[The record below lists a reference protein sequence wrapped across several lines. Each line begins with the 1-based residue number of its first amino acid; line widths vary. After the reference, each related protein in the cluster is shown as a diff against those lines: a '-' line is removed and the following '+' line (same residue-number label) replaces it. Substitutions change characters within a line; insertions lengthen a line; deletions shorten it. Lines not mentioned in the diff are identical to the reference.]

1 MVQPAAPDPPT
12 SAFCL
17 LYFHLCSS
25 HRCRVRP
32 QSPQGARRF
41 LPWVPHS
48 QLRLAVPI
56 LRARWAALL
65 QLQAETGHSSVHGDC
80 GGTQLLDCSQSLL
93 TWAAQWPIARC
104 HLSCLYLLPPSFPPP
119 MPIKQHPAL
128 ANPRLLSAVPQPTTR
143 CHLSL
148 PPIAAAHQSQG
159 RLAAPSQSGAII
171 SQQCQPIRAALPH

>member
-1 MVQPAAPDPPT
+1 MILRARPAVCCLPGCGVEGCDSAGPTVLCRWAIVVQPCPVHGQNGCWLLCKANYSNSARSTGAAGGGIHVTVMLQPCSAPRAENRHYRVVQPAAPDPPT

-56 LRARWAALL
+56 LRAR
-65 QLQAETGHSSVHGDC
+65 
-80 GGTQLLDCSQSLL
+80 
-93 TWAAQWPIARC
+93 
-104 HLSCLYLLPPSFPPP
+104 
-119 MPIKQHPAL
+119 
-128 ANPRLLSAVPQPTTR
+128 
-143 CHLSL
+143 
-148 PPIAAAHQSQG
+148 
-159 RLAAPSQSGAII
+159 
-171 SQQCQPIRAALPH
+171 